1 MRLQHVTV
9 KAWTGKCRLGNE
21 YAICT
26 VCCSFP
32 AVTCCCLT
40 CVFGCKVFCVFLF
53 FFFFC
58 ACHTGHFLLGQPL
71 AKAWSVP
78 SLGWYFRCGC
88 LARTWADSRFPRRT
102 RVVCCR
108 RAESGSAEL
117 SGLGILLRFGSWEG
131 LIRKAVRKEPGA

>member
-53 FFFFC
+53 FFFV
-58 ACHTGHFLLGQPL
+58 H
-71 AKAWSVP
+71 VI
-78 SLGWYFRCGC
+78 
-88 LARTWADSRFPRRT
+88 
-102 RVVCCR
+102 
-108 RAESGSAEL
+108 
-117 SGLGILLRFGSWEG
+117 LGIFCWASPWPKRGVFLALGGIF
-131 LIRKAVRKEPGA
+131 AVVAWPERGQTAVFRGAPEWYVVGGPSQGQRSLVGWAFC